1 MIPEHVRII
10 TTDHSVRKQEDL
22 MNKVGA
28 SIKKLRRDKGINQNQ
43 LADQL
48 HVTRQAV
55 SNWET
60 GVSHS

>member
-1 MIPEHVRII
+1 
-10 TTDHSVRKQEDL
+10 